1 MEINKTDMTLKLSMR
16 TLLSLLSTLLVL
28 GPVLALPSAAQET
41 GDVIFFHPDG
51 MGVNQWGA
59 VRMRY
64 VGPDG
69 RLNWDSLPH
78 LAVYTGHMA
87 NTLTAT
93 SHGGATV
100 HAYGVKVKADSYG
113 LDERAPITSRAGN
126 GMSIFQQAKAAGRA
140 VGLVNS
146 GTITEP
152 GTGVFAASVPRRT
165 NHADIARLILELE
178 PDVILG
184 GGERYFLP
192 EGIQGVHG
200 EGRRQDGLNLIA
212 RARDLGYTVIFSRAE
227 LEALPPETDKLLG
240 LFAAH
245 HTFNAAAEEALERTG
260 RAFYEEDA
268 PSIAEMV
275 SAALAILSRKPDGF
289 LLVAEEEGTDNFGNA
304 NNAGGTLE
312 AGRRADEAVGV
323 IREYIRAN
331 PKTLMI
337 MTSDS
342 DAGGMQVVGRP
353 PGDAVADGQPLPER
367 DPNGAPFDGVS
378 GTGSQPFLSAPDR
391 AGQRWP
397 FAIAWASRDDVS
409 GGILVRAEGLNAE
422 LVHGTLD
429 STDVYRVIYRTLFGV
444 LLD

>member
-1 MEINKTDMTLKLSMR
+1 MRNLLSSLA
-16 TLLSLLSTLLVL
+16 TLLTLGV
-28 GPVLALPSAAQET
+28 AFAASAGAQET
-41 GDVIFFHPDG
+41 GSVIFFHPDG
-51 MGVNQWGA
+51 MGANQWGA

-69 RLNWDSLPH
+69 RLNWDSLPY

-87 NTLTAT
+87 NALTAT

-113 LDERAPITSRAGN
+113 LNGGEPIRSRAGN
-126 GMSIFQQAKAAGRA
+126 GMSILEEAKAAGRA

-165 NHADIARLILELE
+165 NHAEIARLILELE

-184 GGERYFLP
+184 GGERHFLP
-192 EGIQGVHG
+192 EGVRGVHG
-200 EGRRQDGLNLIA
+200 EGRRQDGLNLIE
-212 RARDLGYTVIFSRAE
+212 RARKLGYTVIFSRAE
-227 LEALPPETDKLLG
+227 LEALPAETDKLLG

-245 HTFNAAAEEALERTG
+245 HTFNAAAEEALERAG
-260 RAFYEEDA
+260 RPHYEETA

-275 SAALAILSRKPDGF
+275 SAALAILSRKPSGF

-304 NNAGGTLE
+304 NNAAGTLE
-312 AGRRADEAVGV
+312 AGRRADEAIGV
-323 IREYIRAN
+323 IRHHIRAN
-331 PKTLMI
+331 PNTLMI

-353 PGDAVADGQPLPER
+353 PGGGIVEGQPVPER
-367 DPNGAPFDGVS
+367 DPNGAPLDGV
-378 GTGSQPFLSAPDR
+378 TGSGSAPFLSAPDR
-391 AGQRWP
+391 AGRRWP
-397 FAIAWASRDDVS
+397 FAITWASRDDVS

-429 STDVYRVIYRTLFGV
+429 STDVYRVMYRTLFGV
-444 LLD
+444 LID